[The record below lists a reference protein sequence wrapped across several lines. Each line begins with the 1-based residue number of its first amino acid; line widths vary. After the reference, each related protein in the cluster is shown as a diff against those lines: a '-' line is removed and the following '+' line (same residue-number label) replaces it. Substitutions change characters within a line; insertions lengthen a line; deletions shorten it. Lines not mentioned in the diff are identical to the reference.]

1 MLFQLSFHRAWSSFH
16 VDYDMNDHII
26 ALCQLWLSAYPP
38 TLRYYSSDHT
48 NNVVRKEFME
58 EVIELRLTDHIF
70 YSTLLSHPFI
80 YGLSSKRAG
89 KVNGQF
95 VRHVVSNSLEIYWI
109 ILGINCIL
117 VKSPTLL

>member
-1 MLFQLSFHRAWSSFH
+1 M
-16 VDYDMNDHII
+16 
-26 ALCQLWLSAYPP
+26 
-38 TLRYYSSDHT
+38 
-48 NNVVRKEFME
+48 RKEFTE

-95 VRHVVSNSLEIYWI
+95 VRHVVSNSVEIYWI
-109 ILGINCIL
+109 ILGINCRVSKIL
-117 VKSPTLL
+117 YIEFNNGVDVE